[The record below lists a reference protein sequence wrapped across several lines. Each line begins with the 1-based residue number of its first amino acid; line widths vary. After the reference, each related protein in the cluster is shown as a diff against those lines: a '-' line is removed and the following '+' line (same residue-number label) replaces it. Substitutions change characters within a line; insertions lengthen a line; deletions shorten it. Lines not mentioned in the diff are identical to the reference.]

1 MNGLRQQ
8 FHHVAKPNV
17 GKTGQIQ
24 IQKNKYKYKYIPRP
38 DTNIKLQIQVQAL
51 AMQRIAAK
59 PSVGKTD

>member
-24 IQKNKYKYKYIPRP
+24 IQKNKDKIHSNTLKT
-38 DTNIKLQIQVQAL
+38 TNTSSSPGHAEDC
-51 AMQRIAAK
+51 
-59 PSVGKTD
+59 G

>member
-1 MNGLRQQ
+1 MQ
-8 FHHVAKPNV
+8 
-17 GKTGQIQ
+17 KTLETFYTLHPSITFDTNT
-24 IQKNKYKYKYIPRP
+24 KDEDKYKYIPRP